1 MVYIINNLHDFT
13 MAPLLKIRKIA
24 SALHWNG
31 VVMTATV
38 TTKKKTRRTGRMVA
52 VLSSFLFFLFVM
64 NTRSN
69 NLQQQIYNKY
79 DSFNNEINIG
89 FRDTIDTIDTILDKS
104 KSGFNTDNNY
114 NPRIVILAGPH
125 KTASTTVRLIILV
138 YSLLFYFDAANKKH
152 HQ

>member
-1 MVYIINNLHDFT
+1 
-13 MAPLLKIRKIA
+13 
-24 SALHWNG
+24 
-31 VVMTATV
+31 
-38 TTKKKTRRTGRMVA
+38 
-52 VLSSFLFFLFVM
+52 M

-114 NPRIVILAGPH
+114 NPLIVILAEPH

-138 YSLLFYFDAANKKH
+138 YSLLFYFDAAN
-152 HQ
+152 